1 MVTCYLASHVTTL
14 DHLDGIIKEFTA
26 SIDIEDE
33 VTKIISFCTQFL
45 QVIESLLGL
54 CKRLAKKINKEL
66 VNEIKTEFKFD
77 INFIVFYI

>member
-1 MVTCYLASHVTTL
+1 MVTCYLDSHVTTL

-26 SIDIEDE
+26 SIDIKDE

-77 INFIVFYI
+77 IKSLL